1 MSKLYK
7 DENGMY
13 YRFAGDVVPEGLTE
27 VVSGA
32 AEPSPKP
39 KTEGKTVKGN
49 GKKSKGAKAQAP
61 KGE

>member
-13 YRFAGDVVPEGLTE
+13 YRFAGDAAPEGLTE

-32 AEPSPKP
+32 AEPSPSADSEAKP
-39 KTEGKTVKGN
+39 KK
-49 GKKSKGAKAQAP
+49 AKATRKA
-61 KGE
+61 KSTKNTETE